1 MILAVI
7 NPRLPDRHNVIN
19 LVILHCPHGLNAAS
33 LSIVVSPANERHPY
47 DSVDED
53 SLLML
58 VPIRRLF
65 SSKLISGLSLGKMN
79 RLRVYETY
87 TMRILETN
95 GFCTRFMVCPGRS
108 WTRILAV
115 C

>member
-1 MILAVI
+1 MILPVI
-7 NPRLPDRHNVIN
+7 TPRLPGRHNVID
-19 LVILHCPHGLNAAS
+19 LFILHPPHGPKVAS
-33 LSIVVSPANERHPY
+33 LDIVVSPANERHPY

-108 WTRILAV
+108 WTRILAE